1 MTGTPARARTAV
13 LIDRPEAGVAVLR
26 LDGEH
31 NGNAISR
38 ATADDLDRALDELVA
53 DFGLTCLVVTGT
65 GSRFFCTGGDL
76 DDYSA
81 LDTEQA
87 GAEMA
92 QRMAAL
98 LDRVVGLPALVVAAV
113 DGIALGGGLEL
124 ALACDVRI
132 AGAQARLSLP
142 QVRLGVV
149 PGWGG
154 AARLTA
160 LLGRGRALALM
171 ATARQ
176 LSADEALALHLVD
189 QVVPAGDAERHAM
202 QMAREVAAGSASAI
216 RSLKTVADRPE
227 QVVSVFGE
235 LWDAEDHR
243 AAERARAERQAA
255 RTTGRSSLFSG

>member
-1 MTGTPARARTAV
+1 MRGTPARARTAV
-13 LIDRPEAGVAVLR
+13 LITRPEAGVAVLR

-53 DFGLTCLVVTGT
+53 DPGLTCLVVTGT

-81 LDTEQA
+81 LDTQEA
-87 GAEMA
+87 GAWMA
-92 QRMAAL
+92 QRMGAV
-98 LDRVVGLPALVVAAV
+98 LDRLLGLPALVVAAV
-113 DGIALGGGLEL
+113 DGVALGGGLEL
-124 ALACDVRI
+124 ALACDVRV
-132 AGAQARLSLP
+132 AGAQARFSLP

-154 AARLTA
+154 VARLTA
-160 LLGRGRALALM
+160 LVGRGRALAVM

-176 LSADEALALHLVD
+176 LPADEALALHLVD
-189 QVVPAGDAERHAM
+189 EVVPAGEAERRALEL
-202 QMAREVAAGSASAI
+202 AREVAVGSVRAV
-216 RSLKTVADRPE
+216 RSLKTVADRPDG
-227 QVVSVFGE
+227 VVAVFGE

-255 RTTGRSSLFSG
+255 RATGR